1 MNFGKNLREARKAAK
16 MTQQQMA
23 DILCIDRTTYT
34 KYESRNVQPSFEHL
48 VVIAKVL
55 QVSVD
60 DLLLK

>member
-1 MNFGKNLREARKAAK
+1 MNFGANLREARKAAK

-34 KYESRNVQPSFEHL
+34 KYESRNVQPSFEQL